1 MTDVA
6 SWLDE
11 RTPAM
16 PPELR
21 QAVNVALERAP
32 AARDESLEDRL
43 ADAGLGALSRVAG
56 AAPER
61 STATELLAADTLLT
75 YACEAAAEAGPD
87 ALARLTARL
96 DYARFA
102 RLLEPFTS

>member
-1 MTDVA
+1 
-6 SWLDE
+6 
-11 RTPAM
+11 M

-21 QAVNVALERAP
+21 RAVDAALERSP
-32 AARDESLEDRL
+32 VARDGSVEDRL

-56 AAPER
+56 VAPER

-87 ALARLTARL
+87 ALERLTARL

-102 RLLEPFTS
+102 RLLEPFAS